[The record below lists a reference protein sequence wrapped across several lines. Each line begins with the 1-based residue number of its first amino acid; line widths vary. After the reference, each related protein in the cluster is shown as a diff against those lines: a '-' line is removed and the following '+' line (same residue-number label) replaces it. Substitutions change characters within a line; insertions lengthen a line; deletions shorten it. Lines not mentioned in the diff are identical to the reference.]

1 MSDHPFWVLVAAVT
15 AGLLAVIA
23 ALPDP
28 GQPAIIPLGGVLGGF
43 IAATI
48 ARARRWPRGEVRDA
62 GLEGVYWGTAF
73 AIATYLIAI
82 AAGV

>member
-1 MSDHPFWVLVAAVT
+1 MSGHPLWVLLAAVI

-48 ARARRWPRGEVRDA
+48 ARVRSGRATTSGTPAWKASTGVPRSPSRR
-62 GLEGVYWGTAF
+62 T
-73 AIATYLIAI
+73 
-82 AAGV
+82 